1 MGTEK
6 DTPNIRVFKGG
17 KFELA
22 EMIERNTYIN
32 EDGDKVVHL
41 SPELFDMM
49 RDDKLCGSTRSLSKK
64 EIADVCEFYK
74 GKFMTIVDPDTVEEI
89 VDEDGEI
96 DIDDSEAEIIEMSV
110 HHMEYDKDECIFTV
124 YAENAFR
131 FTHLGIYNVG
141 FREEDSNLIIV
152 DIPQE
157 YNNAII
163 SCDERNGVLIDI
175 VEFMETL
182 QGNIETLAVEFNYE
196 NQCFDKLW
204 KQLKK
209 MEAKS
214 NNKNGNGTRKPRRS
228 KQKSSSENN
237 DKSAD

>member
-64 EIADVCEFYK
+64 EIEDVCEFYK
-74 GKFMTIVDPDTVEEI
+74 GKFMTIVDPETVEEI
-89 VDEDGEI
+89 VDEDGDI

-131 FTHLGIYNVG
+131 VTQLGIYNVG
-141 FREEDSNLIIV
+141 FREDGSNLIIV

-163 SCDERNGVLIDI
+163 SCDDRSGILIDI

-182 QGNIETLAVEFNYE
+182 QGNIEMLAVEFNYE

-209 MEAKS
+209 MEAKT
-214 NNKNGNGTRKPRRS
+214 NNKNGNGARKPRRS
-228 KQKSSSENN
+228 KKKNVN
-237 DKSAD
+237 DDRCVD

>member
-32 EDGDKVVHL
+32 EDGDKEVHL
-41 SPELFDMM
+41 SPELYDMM
-49 RDDKLCGSTRSLSKK
+49 RDENLCGSTRSLSKK
-64 EIADVCEFYK
+64 EIEDVCEFYK
-74 GKFMTIVDPDTVEEI
+74 GKFMSIVDPETVEES
-89 VDEDGEI
+89 VNEDGEI
-96 DIDDSEAEIIEMSV
+96 DVDDSEAEIIEMSV

-124 YAENAFR
+124 YAENALR
-131 FTHLGIYNVG
+131 VTQLGIYNVG
-141 FREEDSNLIIV
+141 FREEDTNLIVV

-157 YNNAII
+157 YNNIII
-163 SCDERNGVLIDI
+163 SCDAESGILIDI
-175 VEFMETL
+175 VEFMEVL
-182 QGNIETLAVEFNYE
+182 KGNIELLAAEFNYE

-214 NNKNGNGTRKPRRS
+214 NRNGARKTRRS
-228 KQKSSSENN
+228 KKKNEN
-237 DKSAD
+237 DDRCVD

>member
-64 EIADVCEFYK
+64 EIEDVCEFYK
-74 GKFMTIVDPDTVEEI
+74 GKFMTIVDPETVEEI

-163 SCDERNGVLIDI
+163 SCDEKSGILIDI

-209 MEAKS
+209 MEAKT
-214 NNKNGNGTRKPRRS
+214 NNRNGNGARKPRRS
-228 KQKSSSENN
+228 KQKSSGND
-237 DKSAD
+237 DKSVD

>member
-41 SPELFDMM
+41 SPELYDMM

-64 EIADVCEFYK
+64 EIEDVCEFYK
-74 GKFMTIVDPDTVEEI
+74 GKFISIVDPETVEDI
-89 VDEDGEI
+89 VNEDGEI
-96 DIDDSEAEIIEMSV
+96 DVDDSEGEIIEMSV

-131 FTHLGIYNVG
+131 VTPLGMYNVG
-141 FREEDSNLIIV
+141 FREEDTNLIIV

-163 SCDERNGVLIDI
+163 SCDAESGILMNV
-175 VEFMETL
+175 VEFMEIL
-182 QGNIETLAVEFNYE
+182 QGSIELLAVEYNYE

-209 MEAKS
+209 TEAKS
-214 NNKNGNGTRKPRRS
+214 NRNGARKPRRS
-228 KQKSSSENN
+228 KKKNGN
-237 DKSAD
+237 DDRCVD

>member
-74 GKFMTIVDPDTVEEI
+74 GKFMTIVDPETVEEI

-131 FTHLGIYNVG
+131 ITQLGIYNVG
-141 FREEDSNLIIV
+141 FREEGSNLIIV

-163 SCDERNGVLIDI
+163 SCDERNGILIDI

-209 MEAKS
+209 MEAKT
-214 NNKNGNGTRKPRRS
+214 NNRNGNGARKPRRS
-228 KQKSSSENN
+228 KKKNEN
-237 DKSAD
+237 DDRCVD

>member
-64 EIADVCEFYK
+64 EIEDVCEFYK
-74 GKFMTIVDPDTVEEI
+74 GKFMTIVDPETVEEI

-96 DIDDSEAEIIEMSV
+96 DVDDSEAEIIEMSI

-124 YAENAFR
+124 YADNAFR
-131 FTHLGIYNVG
+131 VTQLGIYNVG
-141 FREEDSNLIIV
+141 FREEGSNLIIV

-163 SCDERNGVLIDI
+163 SCDERNGILIDI

-182 QGNIETLAVEFNYE
+182 QGNIEMLAVEFNYE

-209 MEAKS
+209 MEAKT
-214 NNKNGNGTRKPRRS
+214 NNKNGNGARKPRRS
-228 KQKSSSENN
+228 KKKNVN
-237 DKSAD
+237 DDRCVD

>member
-41 SPELFDMM
+41 SPELYDMV

-64 EIADVCEFYK
+64 EIKDVCEFYK
-74 GKFMTIVDPDTVEEI
+74 GKFMSIVDPETVEEI

-96 DIDDSEAEIIEMSV
+96 DVDDSEAEIIEMSV

-163 SCDERNGVLIDI
+163 SCDAESGILMNV
-175 VEFMETL
+175 VEFMEIL
-182 QGNIETLAVEFNYE
+182 QGSIELLAVEYNYE

-209 MEAKS
+209 TEAKS
-214 NNKNGNGTRKPRRS
+214 NRNGARKPRRS
-228 KQKSSSENN
+228 KKKNGN
-237 DKSAD
+237 DDRCVD

>member
-41 SPELFDMM
+41 SPELYDMM

-64 EIADVCEFYK
+64 EIEDVCEFYK
-74 GKFMTIVDPDTVEEI
+74 GKFISIVDPETVEDI
-89 VDEDGEI
+89 VNEDGEI
-96 DIDDSEAEIIEMSV
+96 DVDDSEAEIIELSV

-131 FTHLGIYNVG
+131 ITPFGMYNVG
-141 FREEDSNLIIV
+141 FREEDTNLILV

-163 SCDERNGVLIDI
+163 SCDDESGILMDV
-175 VEFMETL
+175 VEFMEVL
-182 QGNIETLAVEFNYE
+182 QGSIELLAVEYNYE

-209 MEAKS
+209 TEAKS
-214 NNKNGNGTRKPRRS
+214 NRNGARKPRRS
-228 KQKSSSENN
+228 KKKNGN
-237 DKSAD
+237 DDRGVD

>member
-64 EIADVCEFYK
+64 EIEDVCEFYK
-74 GKFMTIVDPDTVEEI
+74 GKFMTIVDPETIEEI

-131 FTHLGIYNVG
+131 VTQLGIYNVG
-141 FREEDSNLIIV
+141 FREEGSNLIIV

-163 SCDERNGVLIDI
+163 SCAAESGILIDI
-175 VEFMETL
+175 VEFMEVL
-182 QGNIETLAVEFNYE
+182 QGNIEMLAVEFNYE

-209 MEAKS
+209 MEAKT
-214 NNKNGNGTRKPRRS
+214 NKSGNGARKPRRS

-237 DKSAD
+237 DKSVD

>member
-64 EIADVCEFYK
+64 EIEDVCEFYK
-74 GKFMTIVDPDTVEEI
+74 GKFMTIVDPETVEEI

-124 YAENAFR
+124 YAENTFR
-131 FTHLGIYNVG
+131 VTPLGIYTAG
-141 FREEDSNLIIV
+141 FREEGSNLIIV

-163 SCDERNGVLIDI
+163 SCDERNGILIDI
-175 VEFMETL
+175 GEFMETL
-182 QGNIETLAVEFNYE
+182 QGNIEMLAVEFNYE

-209 MEAKS
+209 MEAKT
-214 NNKNGNGTRKPRRS
+214 NNRNGNGARKPRRS
-228 KQKSSSENN
+228 KQKNVN
-237 DKSAD
+237 DDRCVD

>member
-64 EIADVCEFYK
+64 EIEDVCEFYK
-74 GKFMTIVDPDTVEEI
+74 GKFMTIVDPETVEEI

-131 FTHLGIYNVG
+131 VTQLGIYNVG
-141 FREEDSNLIIV
+141 FREEGSNLIIV

-163 SCDERNGVLIDI
+163 SCDERNGILIDI

-209 MEAKS
+209 IEAKTS
-214 NNKNGNGTRKPRRS
+214 NRNGNGARKPRRS
-228 KQKSSSENN
+228 KKNSAGND
-237 DKSAD
+237 DKSVD

>member
-41 SPELFDMM
+41 SPELYDMM

-64 EIADVCEFYK
+64 EIEDVCEFYK
-74 GKFMTIVDPDTVEEI
+74 GKFMSIVDPETVEEI

-124 YAENAFR
+124 YAENVFR
-131 FTHLGIYNVG
+131 VTHLGIYNGG
-141 FREEDSNLIIV
+141 FREEESNLIIV

-163 SCDERNGVLIDI
+163 SCDDRNGILIDI
-175 VEFMETL
+175 GEFMETL

-209 MEAKS
+209 MEAKT
-214 NNKNGNGTRKPRRS
+214 NNKNGNGARKPRRS
-228 KQKSSSENN
+228 KKKNEN
-237 DKSAD
+237 DDRCVD

>member
-64 EIADVCEFYK
+64 EIEDVCEFYK
-74 GKFMTIVDPDTVEEI
+74 GKFMTIVDPETVEEI

-131 FTHLGIYNVG
+131 VTQLGIYNVG
-141 FREEDSNLIIV
+141 FREEGSNFIIV

-163 SCDERNGVLIDI
+163 SCDERSGILIDI
-175 VEFMETL
+175 VTFMETL

-214 NNKNGNGTRKPRRS
+214 NNKNGNGARKPRRS
-228 KQKSSSENN
+228 KQKSSGND
-237 DKSAD
+237 DKSVD

>member
-64 EIADVCEFYK
+64 EIEDVCEFYK
-74 GKFMTIVDPDTVEEI
+74 GKFMTIVDPETVEEI

-131 FTHLGIYNVG
+131 VTPLGIYNVG
-141 FREEDSNLIIV
+141 FREEESNLIIV

-163 SCDERNGVLIDI
+163 SCDERNGILIDI

-182 QGNIETLAVEFNYE
+182 QGNIEMLAVEFNYE

-209 MEAKS
+209 MEAKTS
-214 NNKNGNGTRKPRRS
+214 NRNGNGARKPRRS
-228 KQKSSSENN
+228 KRNSAGN
-237 DKSAD
+237 DDKRVD

>member
-41 SPELFDMM
+41 SPELYDMV

-64 EIADVCEFYK
+64 EIKDVCEFYK
-74 GKFMTIVDPDTVEEI
+74 GKFMSIVDPETVEEI

-96 DIDDSEAEIIEMSV
+96 DVDDSEAEIIEMSV

-131 FTHLGIYNVG
+131 FT
-141 FREEDSNLIIV
+141 
-152 DIPQE
+152 QE

-163 SCDERNGVLIDI
+163 SCDEKSGILIDI

-182 QGNIETLAVEFNYE
+182 QGNIEMLAVEFNYE

-209 MEAKS
+209 MEAKT
-214 NNKNGNGTRKPRRS
+214 NNRNGARKPRRS
-228 KQKSSSENN
+228 KQKSTSGND
-237 DKSAD
+237 DKSVD